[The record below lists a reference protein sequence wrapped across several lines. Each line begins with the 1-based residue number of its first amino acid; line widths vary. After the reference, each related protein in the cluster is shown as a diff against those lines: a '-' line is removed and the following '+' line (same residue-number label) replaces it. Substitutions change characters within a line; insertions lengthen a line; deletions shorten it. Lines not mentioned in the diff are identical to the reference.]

1 MLTGGM
7 STRTAPHLAKPEL
20 VTTTDETK
28 DDFFAAIARGFHDTY
43 DAEAWSASRELFEP
57 ERNFGHR
64 VDDRWVS
71 SCGAYTREMATPG
84 GSVPVAAVT
93 VVTVAPGYRRR
104 GLLTEMMRHQLTVD
118 VIDRGVEPLALLW
131 ASESLIY
138 GRFGYGRATSLLSLS
153 GKTREL
159 AYLPGVDLGGGS
171 VDEVSVEEY
180 LAAAPAARD
189 AFFADRPGALSRS
202 ELWWK
207 GMVHDPEAW
216 RRGASARRFLLHYTA
231 DGTPDGFASFR
242 TKWTD
247 GGGEVTI
254 NDLDAATPQAYARL
268 WRFLLDLDLIR
279 QFRIH
284 HVPVDEPLRYLVADQ
299 RAIKTELHDATYAR
313 LTDIPRSLQ
322 ARTYAT
328 ELDVV
333 LDVADTF
340 LPELAGRYRVQAGP
354 EGATVARTDAA
365 ADISLTVRDLGTIYL
380 GGTPLA
386 TLQRAGLIDE
396 HTEGSVRA
404 LDRAFGSPRPPFCP
418 DDF

>member
-7 STRTAPHLAKPEL
+7 SRTAPHLAKPEL
-20 VTTTDETK
+20 VTTTEETK

-43 DAEAWSASRELFEP
+43 DAEAWSASRDLFEV
-57 ERNFGHR
+57 ERNFGFR

-71 SCGAYTREMATPG
+71 SCGAFTRVMGTPG
-84 GSVPVAAVT
+84 GSVPVGAVT

-104 GLLTEMMRHQLTVD
+104 GLLTEMMRYQLETD
-118 VIDRGVEPLALLW
+118 VLARGTEPLALLW

-153 GKTREL
+153 GRTRDL
-159 AYLPGVDLGGGS
+159 AFLPSVDLGDGS

-180 LAAAPAARD
+180 LAAAPGARD
-189 AFFADRPGALSRS
+189 GFFADRPGALYRS

-207 GMVHDPEAW
+207 GMVHDPESW
-216 RRGASARRFLLHYTA
+216 RRGASARRFLLHFTA
-231 DGTPDGFASFR
+231 DGTPDGYASFR

-247 GGGEVTI
+247 DGGEVTI

-284 HVPVDEPLRYLVADQ
+284 HVPIDEPLRHLVADQ

-313 LTDIPRSLQ
+313 LVDIPRSLA

-333 LDVADTF
+333 LDVTDTF

-354 EGATVARTDAA
+354 EGATTERTDAA
-365 ADISLTVRDLGTIYL
+365 ADISLDVRDLGAIYL
-380 GGTPLA
+380 GGTSLA
-386 TLQRAGLIDE
+386 TLHRAGLIGE
-396 HTEGSVRA
+396 HTAGSVRA
-404 LDRAFGSPRPPFCP
+404 VDRAFASPRAPFCP

>member
-1 MLTGGM
+1 M

-20 VTTTDETK
+20 VTTTEESK
-28 DDFFAAIARGFHDTY
+28 GEFFAAIARGFHDTY
-43 DAEAWSASRELFEP
+43 DAEAWSASEKLFEP
-57 ERNFGHR
+57 ERNFGFR

-71 SCGAYTREMATPG
+71 SCGAYTRTMSTPG

-104 GLLTEMMRHQLTVD
+104 GLLTEMMRHQLATD
-118 VIDRGVEPLALLW
+118 VIERGTEPLALLW

-138 GRFGYGRATSLLSLS
+138 GRFGYGRTTSLLSLS
-153 GKTREL
+153 GRTRDL
-159 AYLPGVDLGGGS
+159 AFLPNVDLGDGS
-171 VDEVSVEEY
+171 VDEVSVDEY
-180 LAAAPAARD
+180 LAAAPVARER
-189 AFFADRPGALSRS
+189 FLADRPGALDRS

-207 GMVHDPEAW
+207 AMVHDPESW
-216 RRGASARRFLLHYTA
+216 RRGASARRFLLHFTA

-247 GGGEVTI
+247 DGGEVTI

-279 QFRIH
+279 KFQIG
-284 HVPVDEPLRYLVADQ
+284 HVPVDEPLRHLVADQ

-313 LTDIPRSLQ
+313 LTDLPRSLA

-328 ELDVV
+328 DLDVV
-333 LDVADTF
+333 LDVADAF
-340 LPELAGRYRVQAGP
+340 LPDLAGRYRVQAGP
-354 EGATVARTDAA
+354 EGATVDRTDAA
-365 ADISLTVRDLGTIYL
+365 ADISLDVRDLGAIYL
-380 GGTPLA
+380 GGTPLNA
-386 TLQRAGLIDE
+386 LHRAGRIGE
-396 HTEGSVRA
+396 HTAGSVQAVSQAFASARA
-404 LDRAFGSPRPPFCP
+404 PFCP

>member
-1 MLTGGM
+1 M

-20 VTTTDETK
+20 VTTTEETK

-43 DAEAWSASRELFEP
+43 DAEVWGPARDLFEP

-104 GLLTEMMRHQLTVD
+104 GLLTDMMRHQLTVD
-118 VIDRGVEPLALLW
+118 VMDRGVEPLALLW

-138 GRFGYGRATSLLSLS
+138 GRFGYGRTTSLLSIS
-153 GKTREL
+153 GKTREM
-159 AYLPGVDLGGGS
+159 AFLPGVDLGDGS

-180 LAAAPAARD
+180 LAAAPEARD
-189 AFFADRPGALSRS
+189 RFFADRPGALART
-202 ELWWK
+202 EAWWK

-216 RRGASARRFLLHYTA
+216 RRGASARRFLLHFAA

-247 GGGEVTI
+247 DGGEVMI

-279 QFRIH
+279 VFRLGH
-284 HVPVDEPLRYLVADQ
+284 APTDEPLRQLVADQ
-299 RAIKTELHDATYAR
+299 RAIKTELHDASYAR
-313 LTDIPRSLQ
+313 LTDIPRSLA
-322 ARTYAT
+322 ARKYTGD
-328 ELDVV
+328 LDVV
-333 LDVADTF
+333 LDVADSF
-340 LPELAGRYRVQAGP
+340 LPEVAGRFRVQAGP
-354 EGATVARTDAA
+354 EGADVTRTDAT
-365 ADISLTVRDLGTIYL
+365 ADVALTVRDLATIYL
-380 GGTPLA
+380 GGTPLN

-396 HTEGSVRA
+396 HTPGSVQAISHAFSWPRA
-404 LDRAFGSPRPPFCP
+404 PFCP